1 MSKPYTEH
9 KVSKSVAIR
18 TFSVNAD
25 WSELRWH
32 WDEEDRLVEP
42 LNDNDWQFQF
52 DNELPQRIYKE
63 IFIPAGMIHRV
74 IQGSTDLVVKIT
86 KYDETPKNI

>member
-9 KVSKSVAIR
+9 KVSKSVVIR

-42 LNDNDWQFQF
+42 LNENDWQFQF

-74 IQGSTDLVVKIT
+74 IKGTTDLVVKIT

>member
-52 DNELPQRIYKE
+52 DNELPQKIYRK
-63 IFIPAGMIHRV
+63 IIIPRNVMHRV
-74 IQGSTDLVVKIT
+74 IPGTTDLIIKIVKNNG
-86 KYDETPKNI
+86 TP

>member
-18 TFSVNAD
+18 TFSVNT
-25 WSELRWH
+25 SEDEFKWH
-32 WDEEDRLVEP
+32 WDEEDRIVEP
-42 LNDNDWQFQF
+42 LNENDWQFQF
-52 DNELPQRIYKE
+52 DNELPVRIYKE
-63 IFIPAGMIHRV
+63 IRIPAGMIHRV

-86 KYDETPKNI
+86 KYDETSTHI